1 MRALALA
8 VLLTMLLA
16 GCGDEPEPPMP
27 VVTTAP
33 TAPATDEPAAEATA
47 EPTAEAVACT
57 DVETVPVQ
65 GGEHL
70 IGDQEPPVPYSTTP
84 PTSGWHASGAFQIEV
99 FDEPLSEPRQ
109 VSVLEAGG
117 VVVSHHELDDADRSA
132 IEDLVRA
139 DFDGRAA
146 VTPYDALEPGQVA
159 LTAWSTIQT
168 CDGVDLEVI
177 AAFID
182 AHAQEDPDE
191 PGHGH

>member
-57 DVETVPVQ
+57 DEETVPVQ

-117 VVVSHHELDDADRSA
+117 AVVSHHELDDADRSA

-159 LTAWSTIQT
+159 LTAWSTIQI

-177 AAFID
+177 AAFIG
-182 AHAQEDPDE
+182 AHAQDDPDE

>member
-1 MRALALA
+1 MRVLASA

-16 GCGDEPEPPMP
+16 GCGGEPEPPMP
-27 VVTTAP
+27 VATTAP
-33 TAPATDEPAAEATA
+33 TAPATDEPTPEPTA
-47 EPTAEAVACT
+47 EPTADAVACT
-57 DVETVPVQ
+57 DVQTVPVQ

-70 IGDQEPPVPYSTTP
+70 IGDREPPVPYSTTP

-99 FDEPLSEPRQ
+99 FEEPLSEPRQ

-117 VVVSHHELDDADRSA
+117 AVVSHHELDDADRSA

-159 LTAWSTIQT
+159 LTAWSTIQI

-182 AHAQEDPDE
+182 AHAQDDPDE